1 MGLCIISC
9 CFSFVLLYLFV
20 LFSFV
25 FPTHRNLRSKLIL
38 KLYCFRPSDLAE
50 SWAVLVSSLLFVLCK
65 VHGFFFSGAISLT
78 TVPFLKTPL
87 SFFFYYFRLPKF
99 STLPLFA
106 PDCHRLVSL
115 SERNQ
120 RFCLNVVLRIS
131 SVKTTS
137 THLYTQPPARSQSTD
152 SMHSNSLPWCD
163 KDICET
169 LSKSVDAFILQ
180 SSTYGEFFWQTY
192 CKLDISHV

>member
-1 MGLCIISC
+1 MSC
-9 CFSFVLLYLFV
+9 PCVIFAFCLMQSTWLLFQWCYLFNNCS
-20 LFSFV
+20 LLEN
-25 FPTHRNLRSKLIL
+25 TL
-38 KLYCFRPSDLAE
+38 KL
-50 SWAVLVSSLLFVLCK
+50 
-65 VHGFFFSGAISLT
+65 FFF
-78 TVPFLKTPL
+78 F
-87 SFFFYYFRLPKF
+87 YFRLPKF

-106 PDCHRLVSL
+106 PDCHLLVSL

-180 SSTYGEFFWQTY
+180 SSTYGEFF
-192 CKLDISHV
+192 